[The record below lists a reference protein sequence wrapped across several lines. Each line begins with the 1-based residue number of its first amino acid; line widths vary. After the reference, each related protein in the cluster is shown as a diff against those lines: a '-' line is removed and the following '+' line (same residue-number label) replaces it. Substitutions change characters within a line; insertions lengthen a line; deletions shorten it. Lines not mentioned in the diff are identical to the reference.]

1 MKLDKILE
9 YAAIGV
15 ATVMKNEVTELTEIQ
30 RELLFEDLEEIT
42 KIKAKI
48 AKMFCAEEVEINV

>member
-9 YAAIGV
+9 YATIGV
-15 ATVMKNEVTELTEIQ
+15 ATVMKNEVTELAEMQ

-42 KIKAKI
+42 KIKAK
-48 AKMFCAEEVEINV
+48 NS

>member
-9 YAAIGV
+9 YATIGV
-15 ATVMKNEVTELTEIQ
+15 ATVMKNEVTELTEMQ

-48 AKMFCAEEVEINV
+48 AKMLCAEEVEINV